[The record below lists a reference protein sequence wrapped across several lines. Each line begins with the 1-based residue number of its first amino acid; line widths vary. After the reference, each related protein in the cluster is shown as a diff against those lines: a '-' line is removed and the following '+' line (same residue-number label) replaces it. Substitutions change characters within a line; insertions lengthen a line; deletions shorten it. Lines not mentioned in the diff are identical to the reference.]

1 MGRLASRWS
10 KHIKFSKKKTQRAV
24 ITIKDN
30 DKGGFNASITYEPS
44 VRKLDRDSPAV
55 NTAVRLSLI
64 LQKHKDELGLPLKK
78 QSDIIIT
85 DAPRPLGIH

>member
-1 MGRLASRWS
+1 MGLLKS
-10 KHIKFSKKKTQRAV
+10 KTQRAV
-24 ITIKDN
+24 ITITDTPT
-30 DKGGFNASITYEPS
+30 GGFKASVVYEPS
-44 VRKLDRDSPAV
+44 ARKLTHNSPAV
-55 NTAVRLSLI
+55 NVAVRLSLI